1 MFSGP
6 ASYLSGIT
14 FLFRKGHWSRVVL
27 QLYDCYCKIL
37 LADVYSPM
45 KGDWAIY
52 IRPHFVRE
60 SILFTELNCA
70 RLGRTLSTYSRTF
83 CISETLESR
92 LILERQLSDV
102 TTGIRISCF
111 TGLNLWTQDYLLCS
125 YIGGYSYTCIIV
137 LSTISFTYLILC
149 KPFVH

>member
-6 ASYLSGIT
+6 ASYLSGIA
-14 FLFRKGHWSRVVL
+14 FLSRKGHWSRVVL

-70 RLGRTLSTYSRTF
+70 HLGRTLFIYSRTF
-83 CISETLESR
+83 ISPR
-92 LILERQLSDV
+92 LSSLDLFWRDNFLMSQQAF
-102 TTGIRISCF
+102 G
-111 TGLNLWTQDYLLCS
+111 
-125 YIGGYSYTCIIV
+125 
-137 LSTISFTYLILC
+137 
-149 KPFVH
+149 

>member
-6 ASYLSGIT
+6 AIYLSGIT
-14 FLFRKGHWSRVVL
+14 FSFRKGHWSSAIL
-27 QLYDCYCKIL
+27 QLYDYHCKIL

-52 IRPHFVRE
+52 IRPHFVRN

-83 CISETLESR
+83 VPLRLSSLDLFWRDNFLMSQQASGQLFHQSESLDSG
-92 LILERQLSDV
+92 LSV
-102 TTGIRISCF
+102 MFVHWWIFI
-111 TGLNLWTQDYLLCS
+111 YL
-125 YIGGYSYTCIIV
+125 YNCIINYF
-137 LSTISFTYLILC
+137 IYLFNSL
-149 KPFVH
+149 